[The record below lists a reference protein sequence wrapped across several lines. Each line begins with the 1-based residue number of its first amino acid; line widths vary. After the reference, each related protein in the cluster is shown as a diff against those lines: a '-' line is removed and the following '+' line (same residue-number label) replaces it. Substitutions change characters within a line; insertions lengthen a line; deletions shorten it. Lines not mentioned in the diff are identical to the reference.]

1 MKIAFITANKIKARR
16 TLELIESRY
25 HNYSPEDADYLAVL
39 GGDGFMLKALRDYHH
54 LGKPFYGMNL
64 GNLGFLMN
72 SIREEG
78 DEDFEALIAEAK
90 PVHLYPLE
98 MTTVD
103 SWDVERTIIA
113 FNDVSVT
120 RASPQAAKLKVSVN
134 DVVRVPKLISDGIL
148 VSTPAGSTA
157 YNSSAGGPI
166 LPIQANL
173 LALTPISPFR
183 PKNWRGALLKNG
195 DSVSIETLESKKR
208 PVNAVADMVEIK
220 RVVKVSVHQKH
231 SVSATVLFSPHS
243 HLEERIIA
251 EQF

>member
-1 MKIAFITANKIKARR
+1 MKLAFIIANKVKARKISEL
-16 TLELIESRY
+16 LELKY
-25 HNYSPEDADYLAVL
+25 TFYPPEEADVLVVL
-39 GGDGFMLKALRDYHH
+39 GGDGFMLKSLRDMYH
-54 LGKPFYGMNL
+54 LGKPFYGINL

-72 SIREEG
+72 SIR
-78 DEDFEALIAEAK
+78 DDAQEDIEALVQDSK
-90 PVHLYPLE
+90 PVHLFPLE
-98 MTTVD
+98 MKTLD
-103 SWDVERTIIA
+103 SWNIERTILA

-120 RASPQAAKLKVSVN
+120 RAAPQAAKLRILVN

-183 PKNWRGALLKNG
+183 PKNWKGALLR
-195 DSVSIETLESKKR
+195 DSDHVIVETLESKKR

-220 RVVKVSVHQKH
+220 KVISVSIRQKH
-231 SVSATVLFSPHS
+231 SVSVTLLFSPHS

>member
-1 MKIAFITANKIKARR
+1 MKIAFITANKIKAKK
-16 TLELIESRY
+16 TLELIEQRY
-25 HNYSPEDADYLAVL
+25 RNYDPEEADFLAVL
-39 GGDGFMLKALRDYHH
+39 GGDGFMLKALRDYHY

-72 SIREEG
+72 SVNENG
-78 DEDFEALIAEAK
+78 EDNFEALISEAK

-98 MTTVD
+98 MKTID
-103 SWDVERTIIA
+103 AWDNEKTIIA
-113 FNDVSVT
+113 FNDVSVART
-120 RASPQAAKLKVSVN
+120 SPQAAKLRVLVN
-134 DVVRVPKLISDGIL
+134 DVVRVPKLIADGVL

-183 PKNWRGALLKNG
+183 PKNWKGALLKNS
-195 DSVSIETLESKKR
+195 DSVTIETLESKKR

-220 RVVKVSVHQKH
+220 RVTKVTVCQKH
-231 SVSATVLFSPHS
+231 SVSATLLFSPHS

>member
-16 TLELIESRY
+16 TLDLIEQRY
-25 HNYSPEDADYLAVL
+25 KNYPPEEADYLAVL
-39 GGDGFMLKALRDYHH
+39 GGDGFMLKALRDYHA

-72 SIREEG
+72 SIN
-78 DEDFEALIAEAK
+78 EDGEDDIEALISEAK
-90 PVHLYPLE
+90 PVHLFPLE
-98 MTTVD
+98 MTAIDVWDGEKTVL
-103 SWDVERTIIA
+103 A

-120 RASPQAAKLKVSVN
+120 RASPQAAKLKVLVN
-134 DVVRVPKLISDGIL
+134 EVVRVPKLIADGIL

-183 PKNWRGALLKNG
+183 PKNWKGALLKNS
-195 DSVSIETLESKKR
+195 DNVVIETLESKKR

-231 SVSATVLFSPHS
+231 SVSATVLFSAHS

>member
-1 MKIAFITANKIKARR
+1 MKIAFITANKIKAKRA
-16 TLELIESRY
+16 LEFIEKRY
-25 HNYSPEDADYLAVL
+25 RNYSPEEADFLAVL
-39 GGDGFMLKALRDYHH
+39 GGDGFMLKALRDHHH

-72 SIREEG
+72 SVSEDGG
-78 DEDFEALIAEAK
+78 DNFEHLINDAK
-90 PVHLYPLE
+90 PVSLYPLE
-98 MTTVD
+98 MKAID
-103 SWDVERTIIA
+103 AWDNEKTIIA

-120 RASPQAAKLKVSVN
+120 RISPQAAKLKVLVN
-134 DVVRVPKLISDGIL
+134 DVVRVPKLIADGIL
-148 VSTPAGSTA
+148 ISTPAGSTA

-183 PKNWRGALLKNG
+183 PKNWKGALLKNT
-195 DSVSIETLESKKR
+195 DSVTIETFESKKR
-208 PVNAVADMVEIK
+208 PVSAIADMVEIR
-220 RVVKVSVHQKH
+220 RVVKVSVCQKP
-231 SVSATVLFSPHS
+231 SLKATVLFSPHS

>member
-16 TLELIESRY
+16 TLDLLEQRY
-25 HNYSPEDADYLAVL
+25 TNYAPEDADFLAVL
-39 GGDGFMLKALRDYHH
+39 GGDGFMLKALRDYHY
-54 LGKPFYGMNL
+54 LCKPFYGMNL

-72 SIREEG
+72 SIHEEG
-78 DEDFEALIAEAK
+78 DEDIEALIHEAK
-90 PVHLYPLE
+90 PLHLYPLE
-98 MTTVD
+98 MKTVD
-103 SWDVERTIIA
+103 IWDVEKTIIA

-120 RASPQAAKLKVSVN
+120 RASPQAAKLKIFVN
-134 DVVRVPKLISDGIL
+134 DIVRVPKLIADGIL

-166 LPIQANL
+166 LPVQANL

-183 PKNWRGALLKNG
+183 PKNWKGALLKNS
-195 DSVSIETLESKKR
+195 DNVVIETLESKKR

-231 SVSATVLFSPHS
+231 SLSATVLFSPHS